1 MYIQNQI
8 GPMEN
13 PPDADLNNLLYG
25 EQVLASQT
33 DVRSGQEQEPIE
45 QLINDCIRTET
56 SEQSLPQSSTGISR
70 KIKTD
75 FKCEDE

>member
-1 MYIQNQI
+1 
-8 GPMEN
+8 MEN
-13 PPDADLNNLLYG
+13 PPDDDLNNLLYG
-25 EQVLASQT
+25 DHVLASQT
-33 DVRSGQEQEPIE
+33 DVRSGQEEDPSE
-45 QLINDCIRTET
+45 QLIDHLIRVET